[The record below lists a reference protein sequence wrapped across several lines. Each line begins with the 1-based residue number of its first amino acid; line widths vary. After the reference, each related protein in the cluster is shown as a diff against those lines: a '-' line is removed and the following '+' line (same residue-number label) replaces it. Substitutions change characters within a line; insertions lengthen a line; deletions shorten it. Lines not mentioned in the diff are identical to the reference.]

1 MGFLLLQP
9 CFSERLKVELIR
21 AQTRYR
27 LLPPFLVV
35 WLEFYKIV
43 GVHLLGKSFSPRNL
57 TFSPDLTATQSSHG
71 FPRLSKH
78 LTSISS
84 PLQIMKVGGGF
95 KRNYGIMLQ
104 QRGRG
109 RCLSFLDNSVG
120 RDRFPFLP
128 IVSNNRIIGDQNVC
142 WWGFSRAELCGQF
155 KYQLRETSEYG
166 NTLF

>member
-1 MGFLLLQP
+1 MSKDIACYF
-9 CFSERLKVELIR
+9 
-21 AQTRYR
+21 
-27 LLPPFLVV
+27 PFLWFDLNPTKSLVFTFSANLSH
-35 WLEFYKIV
+35 LETWV
-43 GVHLLGKSFSPRNL
+43 RL

-142 WWGFSRAELCGQF
+142 WWGFSWAELCGQF

-166 NTLF
+166 NTFF